1 MTPFDLLPRSRGG
14 DGRHPM
20 FELRVVTL
28 PSTLTAR
35 QDAPDHATVE
45 PAAVVQFDA
54 YNADVQGTRV
64 GWVRMP

>member
-1 MTPFDLLPRSRGG
+1 
-14 DGRHPM
+14 M